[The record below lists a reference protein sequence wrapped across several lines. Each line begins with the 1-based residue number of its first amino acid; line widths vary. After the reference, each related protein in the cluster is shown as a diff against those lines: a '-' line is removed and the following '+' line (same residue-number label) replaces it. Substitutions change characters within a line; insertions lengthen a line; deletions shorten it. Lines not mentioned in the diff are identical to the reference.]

1 MKRGDCV
8 RLRGLRGETGVVFQ
22 SLRPELW
29 TDTVMVVDG
38 IEVGP
43 TGRKYAWLI
52 VPNVKDRLQCPVSL
66 LKIVEPV
73 SVRCSIFAPNL
84 ENP

>member
-1 MKRGDCV
+1 MRRGDCV
-8 RLRGLRGETGVVFQ
+8 RLRGLKGETGVVFQ

-66 LKIVEPV
+66 LKKVECPIGV
-73 SVRCSIFAPNL
+73 DVEVMRYL
-84 ENP
+84 